1 MVVGATDM
9 PYLQDM
15 PYLAR
20 QCATWDAQWMDEQ
33 EARARLVAK
42 RDELI
47 TQRAVLT
54 RPQPD
59 QGSISFGKRVGDG
72 TAMAVDRLSAVTAH
86 DSLGEGLKHVERAME
101 KLDEGTYGRCDD
113 CSDPIGE
120 GRLDARPASTRC
132 LKHS

>member
-1 MVVGATDM
+1 
-9 PYLQDM
+9 
-15 PYLAR
+15 
-20 QCATWDAQWMDEQ
+20 MDEQ
-33 EARARLVAK
+33 VARARLEAK
-42 RDELI
+42 RDELVE
-47 TQRAVLT
+47 QRAVLT

-86 DSLGEGLKHVERAME
+86 DSLGVGLKQVERALE
-101 KLDEGTYGRCDD
+101 KLDEGSYGVCDQCGD
-113 CSDPIGE
+113 AIGE

>member
-1 MVVGATDM
+1 
-9 PYLQDM
+9 
-15 PYLAR
+15 
-20 QCATWDAQWMDEQ
+20 MDEQ
-33 EARARLVAK
+33 AARARLEAK
-42 RDELI
+42 RDELVE
-47 TQRAVLT
+47 QRAVLT

-86 DSLGEGLKHVERAME
+86 DSLGVGLKQVERALE
-101 KLDEGTYGRCDD
+101 KLDEGSYGVCDQCGD
-113 CSDPIGE
+113 AIGE